1 LVLITPLWL
10 RGQEAGKPEERP
22 KLEPVRE
29 SITVT
34 ATISADTPAA
44 VSVLNSTR
52 LAETPGVNIDDRL
65 RDVPGFTLFRR
76 SSSVVANPTTQGVSL
91 RGIGSSGASRSLVL
105 WDGIPENDPFGGWL
119 YWDRFA
125 PQELERIEISRGAST
140 SLFGDL
146 AMGGALGL
154 FTRPAERL
162 RFQAGYEVG
171 NRNTHEVMAG
181 ASDLWRHVAISA
193 FGRAFTSDGYFV
205 VPSTIRG
212 AVDHQAG
219 VEFIAGNAR
228 IDLLGAHDRFFTR
241 LDILA
246 EHRENGTVLTTNST
260 SLGSLASNYSH
271 EWSHDQVAVLGYY
284 TTEQFHAAFSAVA
297 AGRNTEKLSYNQT
310 VPSHGDGGA
319 AYWAHR
325 ESRWHFTGG
334 ADVQRVEGVST
345 DRLSPTGLRV
355 GGGSQLEHG
364 VFGQFDVTAGP
375 AKFFSGIRYQLGR
388 ANPSAGF
395 VVGHRWIRARGSV
408 YRSFRSPTLNEL
420 YREFRV
426 GNTDTLP
433 NANLRAET
441 LFGAEA
447 GIDFVGEST
456 RAGITVFRNG
466 MDNLI
471 TNVTLKVAAG
481 AITRQRQNAA
491 SARSRGL
498 EAEVR
503 RSWRDFRGQVSYMYV
518 DSQLVTGTWLP
529 QVPRHQ
535 GSAQVMYQ
543 RKGTLASMGV
553 RSFSYQFDDDLNA
566 FRLPGFAAV
575 ELAVV
580 QKLKGGLSAR
590 GSIENLLDHQYLTGL
605 TPTPTIGSPRLFRVG
620 LRWENR

>member
-1 LVLITPLWL
+1 MGGQNQDPKPPSSESPKIEPL
-10 RGQEAGKPEERP
+10 
-22 KLEPVRE
+22 RE

-44 VSVLNSTR
+44 VSVLNSTT
-52 LAETPGVNIDDRL
+52 LSQTPGVNIDDRL

-76 SSSVVANPTTQGVSL
+76 SSSLVANPTTQGVSL
-91 RGIGSSGASRSLVL
+91 RGIGSSGASRTLVL
-105 WDGIPENDPFGGWL
+105 WDGMPENDPFGGWL

-162 RFQAGYEVG
+162 HFQAGYEIG
-171 NRNTHEVMAG
+171 NRNTHEVTAG

-193 FGRAFTSDGYFV
+193 FGRAFTTDGYFI
-205 VPSTIRG
+205 VPSSIRG

-219 VEFIAGNAR
+219 VEFVAGNAR
-228 IDLLGAHDRFFTR
+228 IDLFGAHDRFFTR

-246 EHRENGTVLTTNST
+246 EHRENGTVLQTNST

-271 EWSHDQVAVLGYY
+271 EWSHDQIAVLGYY
-284 TTEQFHAAFSAVA
+284 TTEQFHATFSTIL
-297 AGRNTEKLSYNQT
+297 AGRNTERLNYNQT
-310 VPSHGDGGA
+310 VPSNGAGGA
-319 AYWAHR
+319 AYWTHR

-334 ADVQRVEGVST
+334 ADVQRAEGVST
-345 DRLSPTGLRV
+345 DLLFPTGLRV

-388 ANPSAGF
+388 VNPSAGF
-395 VVGHRWIRARGSV
+395 VVGHRGIRARGSL

-433 NANLRAET
+433 NSALRAET

-447 GIDFVGEST
+447 GLDFVGEST
-456 RAGITVFRNG
+456 RAGITVFRNS

-471 TNVTLKVAAG
+471 TNVTLKVANG

-491 SARSRGL
+491 SALSRGL
-498 EAEVR
+498 EADVR

-518 DSQLVTGTWLP
+518 DSQLVTGPWLQ

-535 GSAQVMYQ
+535 GSAQLMYQ
-543 RKGTLASMGV
+543 RGGTLASMGV
-553 RSFSYQFDDDLNA
+553 RSYSYQFDDDLNQ
-566 FRLPGFAAV
+566 FRLPGYAAV
-575 ELAVV
+575 ELVV
-580 QKLKGGLSAR
+580 VRKLRGGLSAR
-590 GSIENLLDHQYLTGL
+590 GSIENLLDRQYLTAL
-605 TPTPTIGSPRLFRVG
+605 TPTPTIGSPRLWRVG
-620 LRWENR
+620 LRWDNR